1 MRKPNDARLE
11 KEEMKICVHTATVQL
26 DKHNKIIAAS
36 LEKGDVMKAAQEF
49 KQKYPGLRVR
59 IESVLEEVER

>member
-1 MRKPNDARLE
+1 M
-11 KEEMKICVHTATVQL
+11 QL

-59 IESVLEEVER
+59 IESILEDAER